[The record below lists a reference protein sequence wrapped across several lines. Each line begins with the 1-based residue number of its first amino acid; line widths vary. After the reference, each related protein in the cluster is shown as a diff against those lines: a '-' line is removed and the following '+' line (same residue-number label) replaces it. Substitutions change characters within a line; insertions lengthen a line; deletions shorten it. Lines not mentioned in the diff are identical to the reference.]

1 MRGGDIGLSV
11 LDSLSSRSAFLTEL
25 IGLSLDAASHCA
37 GRPSS
42 SFRTRPP
49 PRFFSTG
56 TVKIRLAMP
65 AKLRK

>member
-1 MRGGDIGLSV
+1 MRGGTSLSV

-25 IGLSLDAASHCA
+25 IGSASTPASIARAA
-37 GRPSS
+37 SS
-42 SFRTRPP
+42 SFGTPASL
-49 PRFFSTG
+49 FSTG